1 MKLWK
6 KILSAVTAGV
16 LCLGS
21 VGVTGMQSVL
31 ESMGTVL
38 SASADSYSY
47 GALSYEV
54 TDAGDIVITN
64 CSLNAEIVEIPSE
77 IDGKSVTSIG
87 WYAFGCTSLTS
98 ITIPDSVTSIGEDA
112 FSGCTSL
119 IAITIPD
126 SVTSIEEDTFYNCTS
141 LEAITIPDSV
151 TSIGIYAFYGCTSL
165 AKITIPDS
173 VTRFRWN
180 AFFGTPWLAEKQ
192 EENPVVVVNGIL
204 IDGSTCTGNV
214 VIPDSVMS
222 IGEQAFLECTSLT
235 SITIPD
241 SVTSI
246 GEIAF
251 SGCENLAEITIPDS
265 VTSIGEDAFFKCD
278 NLTIYGYTNSYA
290 ETYAKE
296 NGISFVP
303 LDSITTTETT
313 TTTTI
318 EITTTETTAATT
330 TETAATTTTKTTAA
344 TTATVGTTVSINPDV
359 FYGDVTLDG
368 DVDLADAVL
377 LNKAV
382 AGSVTL
388 NQQAAL
394 NADCN
399 SDGKRSADDS
409 MVLLKFL
416 VHLVNDLPY
425 TA

>member
-47 GALSYEV
+47 GDLSYEV
-54 TDAGDIVITN
+54 TDAGDVVITG
-64 CSLNAEIVEIPSE
+64 CRLNVEIVEIPLD
-77 IDGKSVTSIG
+77 IDGKIVTSIGEGAFSGCESLTAIKIPDSVTSIRKDAFAGCTSLIAITIPDSVTSIG
-87 WYAFGCTSLTS
+87 ALAFDGCTSLTS
-98 ITIPDSVTSIGEDA
+98 ITIPDSVTSIGEAA
-112 FSGCTSL
+112 FRYCHSL
-119 IAITIPD
+119 K
-126 SVTSIEEDTFYNCTS
+126 E
-141 LEAITIPDSV
+141 ITIPDSV
-151 TSIGIYAFYGCTSL
+151 TSIGESAFS
-165 AKITIPDS
+165 
-173 VTRFRWN
+173 
-180 AFFGTPWLAEKQ
+180 GTPWLAEKQ
-192 EENPVVVVNGIL
+192 KENPLVVVNGIL

-214 VIPDSVMS
+214 VIPN
-222 IGEQAFLECTSLT
+222 G
-235 SITIPD
+235 
-241 SVTSI
+241 VTSI
-246 GEIAF
+246 EWFAF
-251 SGCENLAEITIPDS
+251 SH
-265 VTSIGEDAFFKCD
+265 CD

-290 ETYAKE
+290 ETYAKR
-296 NGISFVP
+296 NDIPFVS
-303 LDSITTTETT
+303 LGSITTTETT
-313 TTTTI
+313 TTTT
-318 EITTTETTAATT
+318 T
-330 TETAATTTTKTTAA
+330 ATTTTETTAA

-416 VHLVNDLPY
+416 VHLVNGLPY